1 MVKTAPCCGKSEWHW
16 PKIISVMKST
26 LSHDRLLGKSAQR
39 TRRLGKV
46 SSGDICRRFIA
57 DAELEASRAPVNK
70 LDRLFRFDVGHS
82 SLDIL
87 GDNVPAEEETASHC
101 QIDEESERTNGN
113 LPYCICPPW
122 VRISPSG
129 FRSQSTTRS
138 CLGPSFARVLPSQ
151 PKGEGRRWQEGSGCG
166 GI

>member
-1 MVKTAPCCGKSEWHW
+1 MVL
-16 PKIISVMKST
+16 KIVSVTKST

-101 QIDEESERTNGN
+101 QIDEEIRKDEWKSAV
-113 LPYCICPPW
+113 LY
-122 VRISPSG
+122 
-129 FRSQSTTRS
+129 
-138 CLGPSFARVLPSQ
+138 LPSLGSHFTIWF
-151 PKGEGRRWQEGSGCG
+151 PFSKHDKVMSRTEFCSCPAFSAERRGA
-166 GI
+166 